1 MQWLFLKIQKAVF
14 VNSTFSIL
22 NLAIAKFLKEQQ
34 FFNDKIRRGEVLMN
48 AYLLLEIASSI
59 VTEQEII
66 TFDEERL
73 TYGQLTEQSSR
84 AAAFLS
90 SLGITKGDR
99 IGLIT
104 TNCPEVIEVFYA
116 AFQLGAVIVPINY
129 RARAEEL
136 AYMVEDAGVKVLI
149 FESRYSAL
157 INPVIENSGIQETI
171 SIRGT
176 TEGHK
181 NYDELKRQVVDCYEG
196 FEDVESTDLAIL
208 LYTSGTTSKPKGV
221 MLTHGQLTTYV
232 MNHSE
237 VADGSDRGSS
247 VICIP
252 NYHVAGATSICN
264 SIYTGRRLILMPQFD
279 AGKWLYAIEREKA
292 TQAFLVPTMMKQ
304 VLDHPEFENTDLSS
318 LESLSYGAAQMPLP
332 VILKAIKSFPTTTNF
347 ANAFGMTETTSTV
360 SVLGPEDHKLT
371 GSKEEQER
379 KIKRLSSVG
388 KPLPGVDIMVVD
400 DQKKPV
406 GENIVGNVYVRSERS
421 MKGYWNRQ
429 EATTETLV
437 DGWVNTEDVGW
448 IDEEGYLFLG
458 GRSSDMIIRGGEN
471 ISPAEIED
479 VLLSHSALSD
489 VAIIGIPSLEWGE
502 EIMAVIVLDE
512 LKAHPTVEELTQ
524 FCKGRLAS
532 FKVPSEIVIVESL
545 PRTSTGKILKK
556 ELRER
561 YTPVNEN
568 YY

>member
-1 MQWLFLKIQKAVF
+1 
-14 VNSTFSIL
+14 
-22 NLAIAKFLKEQQ
+22 
-34 FFNDKIRRGEVLMN
+34 MN

-59 VTEQEII
+59 VPEQEII

-73 TYGQLTEQSSR
+73 TYRQLSEQSSR

-90 SLGITKGDR
+90 MLGVSKGDR

-149 FESRYSAL
+149 FENRYSSL
-157 INPVIENSGIQETI
+157 INPFLENSGILETI

-181 NYDELKRQVVDCYEG
+181 NYEELKRQAVEGYEG
-196 FEDVESTDLAIL
+196 FEDVESTELAIL

-237 VADGSDRGSS
+237 AADGSDRGSS

-264 SIYTGRRLILMPQFD
+264 SIYTGRRLILMSQFD
-279 AGKWLYAIEREKA
+279 AGKWLYAIEHEKG

-304 VLDHPEFENTDLSS
+304 VLDHPKFGDTDLSS
-318 LESLSYGAAQMPLP
+318 LDSLSYGAAQMPLP
-332 VILKAIKSFPTTTNF
+332 VILKAIKDFPSTTNF

-360 SVLGPEDHKLT
+360 SVLGPEDHKIT
-371 GSKEEQER
+371 GTSEEQEK

-400 DQKKPV
+400 DQKYPV

-421 MKGYWNRQ
+421 MKGYWKRK
-429 EATTETLV
+429 EATKETLV

-479 VLLSHSALSD
+479 VLLSHPALSD
-489 VAIIGIPSLEWGE
+489 AAIIGIPSLEWGE
-502 EIMAVIVLDE
+502 EIMAVIILE
-512 LKAHPTVEELTQ
+512 EMKAHTTAEELMQ
-524 FCKGRLAS
+524 YCKGRLAS
-532 FKVPSEIVIVESL
+532 FKVPSEIVIVDSL
-545 PRTSTGKILKK
+545 PRTSTGKLLKK
-556 ELRER
+556 ELREQ
-561 YTPVNEN
+561 YTPVNET